1 MIFTTTKISKSY
13 WKVSFN
19 NPPINLFDT
28 GFSKQLMVLMDDL
41 EADSDLQVVV
51 FESANPDFFV
61 AHVELLNVNDFP
73 KGIGKTG
80 LSIAW
85 PDIAKRLEQAPFVS
99 IASIRGRARGLGSEF
114 AQAFDI
120 RFASKE
126 KAILAQVE
134 IVIGSFPGG
143 GGMERLHLL
152 TGKARA
158 LEIILSGDD
167 YDADTAA
174 FYGWVNR
181 AIPDAELDSFV
192 NNFARR
198 IASFDKNA
206 ITSIKS
212 ILNKRAR
219 VPSNEEILD
228 TQNQFFASLTLPE
241 ARQRITELFKKGL
254 QQNSEL
260 ELNLGKHVYVE
271 NSSNPIT

>member
-1 MIFTTTKISKSY
+1 MIFTTQKINGSY

-19 NPPINLFDT
+19 NPPINMFDT
-28 GFSKQLMVLMDDL
+28 EFSKQLMVLVDEM
-41 EADSDLQVVV
+41 EADPNLKVVV
-51 FESANPDFFV
+51 FESADPYFFV
-61 AHVELLNVNDFP
+61 AHVELLNVEDFP

-126 KAILAQVE
+126 KAFLAQVE
-134 IVIGSFPGG
+134 IGIGSFPGG
-143 GGMERLHLL
+143 GGLERLHRL

-167 YDADTAA
+167 YDAETAA

-181 AIPDAELDSFV
+181 AIPDAELDVFV
-192 NNFARR
+192 DNFAKR
-198 IASFDKNA
+198 IASFDKKA
-206 ITSIKS
+206 IASIKA
-212 ILNKRAR
+212 IMNERAVLPR
-219 VPSNEEILD
+219 NEDITD
-228 TQNQFFASLTLPE
+228 TQVKFFASLEWPE
-241 ARQRITELFKKGL
+241 ARQRIKNLFEKGL
-254 QQNSEL
+254 QQNGEL
-260 ELNLGKHVYVE
+260 ELNLGKH
-271 NSSNPIT
+271 IFQG